1 MIKYKLICKQCD
13 KTFDSWF
20 SSSKEFDKLK
30 KINLINCNFCNS
42 LKVEKSLMSPQVI
55 NKFYNENNI
64 SDNEK
69 KIKKLKNKIKEYQ
82 KFIKSN
88 FKYVGDNFAYEA
100 RSIHYDSNKKS
111 KGIYGKASKEEI
123 KNLKDEGIETQ
134 TIPWIKERE
143 N

>member
-55 NKFYNENNI
+55 NKFHNEKNI
-64 SDNEK
+64 IDNEK
-69 KIKKLKNKIKEYQ
+69 KKKFKNKIKEYQ

-88 FKYVGDNFAYEA
+88 FKYVGENFAYEA

-134 TIPWIKERE
+134 TIPWIEEKE

>member
-42 LKVEKSLMSPQVI
+42 LKIEKSLMSPQVI
-55 NKFYNENNI
+55 KKFHNENNI

-69 KIKKLKNKIKEYQ
+69 KIKKFKNKLKEYQ

-88 FKYVGDNFAYEA
+88 FKYVGENFAYEA

-123 KNLKDEGIETQ
+123 KHLKDEGIETQ
-134 TIPWIKERE
+134 TIPWIEEKE

>member
-69 KIKKLKNKIKEYQ
+69 KIKKFKNKIKEYQ

>member
-42 LKVEKSLMSPQVI
+42 LKVEKSLMSPHVI
-55 NKFYNENNI
+55 NKFHNEKNI
-64 SDNEK
+64 IDNEK
-69 KIKKLKNKIKEYQ
+69 KIKKFKNKIKEYQ

-88 FKYVGDNFAYEA
+88 FKYVGENFAYEA

-123 KNLKDEGIETQ
+123 KNLEDEGIKTQ